1 MKNSTI
7 QKAASL
13 VVVGLGLLAAA
24 PVFAQTGAVS
34 GHCADDKGQAIV
46 GYPIVIERQEVKG
59 VYKTKTDKKG
69 NYIYMGIPLGQYKVT
84 LQDPTGKTVFF
95 ISKHVG
101 LDPSPTII
109 DFDMAKERAEQAK
122 SIESNPEAK
131 KQQELNEKNAKEFAG
146 LHALFEQG
154 QALFEQKKYADAAA
168 TYEQALAMT
177 KEGDRN
183 QIVVLGRLA
192 DTYEKAHQYDKAVE
206 DYRKALAATPNDAP
220 LHNSLGNAL
229 AEMGKIPEAQAEF
242 QKSAELDPANARMA
256 YFNLGVVMYNSGHM
270 DDAVAAF
277 QKAAKA
283 DPTYADA
290 FYWQGLALMGKATL
304 QGEKV
309 VAPEGTVD
317 ALQTYLKLEPTG
329 KYASAAQQMLQAIQG
344 GVQTEYK
351 KTKKKG

>member
-13 VVVGLGLLAAA
+13 VVVGLGFLAAA

-46 GYPIVIERQEVKG
+46 GYPILIERQEVRG

-109 DFDMAKERAEQAK
+109 DFDMAKEKAEQAK
-122 SIESNPEAK
+122 SVESNPEMK
-131 KQQELNEKNAKEFAG
+131 KQQELQEKEQKQYAG
-146 LHALFEQG
+146 LKTLFDQG
-154 QALFEQKKYADAAA
+154 QALFEQQKYAESAA

-183 QIVVLGRLA
+183 QI
-192 DTYEKAHQYDKAVE
+192 
-206 DYRKALAATPNDAP
+206 
-220 LHNSLGNAL
+220 
-229 AEMGKIPEAQAEF
+229 
-242 QKSAELDPANARMA
+242 
-256 YFNLGVVMYNSGHM
+256 
-270 DDAVAAF
+270 
-277 QKAAKA
+277 
-283 DPTYADA
+283 
-290 FYWQGLALMGKATL
+290 
-304 QGEKV
+304 
-309 VAPEGTVD
+309 
-317 ALQTYLKLEPTG
+317 
-329 KYASAAQQMLQAIQG
+329 
-344 GVQTEYK
+344 
-351 KTKKKG
+351 